1 MTVSDIG
8 FAFWAIFAVTLIGSL
23 VVLAME
29 DAEGHTEVFDIQAG
43 NADMPYSKGN
53 NPHVAIC
60 PDGRF
65 YVPFIDSDGDFN
77 VAWSDDDRATW
88 DEMTVQA
95 DGWKGETYMA
105 ISSIQTWVN
114 NTTVI
119 LVRME
124 DADRDYDLYLF
135 FLWGENDVSD
145 PASWNYTQINTG
157 GLHTITFPS
166 MVFNRTGMLH
176 IVWYE
181 QLAIRRSTWDVTTGE
196 GDLPPEVWKSITNS
210 MPMLQCDYNNDV
222 WLSYTISASFQGLV
236 DWDDEVAMQVS
247 RSVGR
252 IQYSALFV
260 ASDNTKVLTGHYQ
273 YLATHQVVV
282 AYETVTNTS
291 MTYNLFQSD
300 VDTWSNSYFTTGN
313 IVGTTVSICLLRL
326 ETGSEE
332 YVSYT
337 AAYDAIDAVWEGSEK
352 VLWNIPTDDD
362 EARHFGTGPNSVWP
376 KIDGTSVCMPTGGA
390 MYYWMWKDEKGATDD
405 YWEIVYSDGA
415 TFPTFIWSPPPT
427 ITTISLP
434 DGTIDV
440 FYSFTMSVTGGELP
454 RVWSLI
460 LGPAWLDIGS
470 ANGTLHGTPLQ
481 TGTFVVKVRVRDNA
495 ARTDDGTFSLTINSA
510 VSEPGGEDWNV
521 DVDDFLGPLWLIFI
535 VMCVCIAIMDKV
547 HQISSKKTE

>member
-1 MTVSDIG
+1 MNAEDAVLI
-8 FAFWAIFAVTLIGSL
+8 IFMVAATIVGALMG
-23 VVLAME
+23 AM
-29 DAEGHTEVFDIQAG
+29 DAEGHVELIDIQTG

-60 PDGRF
+60 PSGRF
-65 YVPFIDSDGDFN
+65 YVPYIDEDGNFN
-77 VAWSDDDRATW
+77 VAWSDDNRATW
-88 DEMTVQA
+88 DDMTIQA

-105 ISSIQTWVN
+105 ISSIQTWAN
-114 NTTVI
+114 NTTVV

-145 PASWNYTQINTG
+145 PASWNYTQINAG
-157 GLHTITFPS
+157 GTHAITFSS

-181 QLAIRRSTWDVTTGE
+181 QVSIRRSTWDVADGE
-196 GDLPPEVWKSITNS
+196 VDLGSDIWKSIANAQ
-210 MPMLQCDYNNDV
+210 PMLQCDYNNDV
-222 WLSYTISASFQGLV
+222 WMSYVISSSFQGLV

-247 RSVGR
+247 RSVSR
-252 IQYSALFV
+252 IQYSAFFV

-273 YLATHQVVV
+273 YLATHMVVV

-300 VDTWSNSYFTTGN
+300 VDDWSTAYFTTGN

-326 ETGSEE
+326 ETDSEE

-337 AAYDAIDAVWEGSEK
+337 ASYDAIDAVWEGSEE
-352 VLWNIPTDDD
+352 VLWNIPNDDD

-376 KIDGTSVCMPTGGA
+376 KIGGTSVCMPTGGV
-390 MYYWMWKDEKGATDD
+390 MYYWMWRDEKGAVDD

-427 ITTISLP
+427 ITTASLP
-434 DGTIDV
+434 EGTVDT
-440 FYSFTMSVTGGELP
+440 FYSYTLSATGGDLP
-454 RVWSLI
+454 YSWSLVI
-460 LGPAWLDIGS
+460 APAWLNIGS
-470 ANGTLHGTPLQ
+470 SNGTIYGTPAAAGSY
-481 TGTFVVKVRVRDNA
+481 TVKARVTDNI
-495 ARTDDGTFSLTINSA
+495 ARTDDETWTLTINVQ
-510 VSEPGGEDWNV
+510 VSEGGAARYPISMDEV
-521 DVDDFLGPLWLIFI
+521 GELWVLLAVTAVF
-535 VMCVCIAIMDKV
+535 VGLARTYKMHVYRKRW
-547 HQISSKKTE
+547 